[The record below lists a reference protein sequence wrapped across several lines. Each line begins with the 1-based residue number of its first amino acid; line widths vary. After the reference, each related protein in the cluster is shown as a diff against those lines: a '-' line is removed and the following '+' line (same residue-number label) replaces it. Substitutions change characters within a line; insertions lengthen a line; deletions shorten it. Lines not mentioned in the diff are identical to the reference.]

1 MRDIHTFEDNFK
13 KYHAVNSKCVI
24 KGTVNHP
31 DISIFIPTYKRTD
44 TIVETIKS
52 ALEQIGEINY
62 EIVIVNNDPNG
73 NKGDTR
79 DLIESLNDRRVYYY
93 VNEANIGL
101 CGNWN
106 RGLELCRAEYV
117 AMIHDDDMLSPWFLS
132 SMMKAIKENKTPVII
147 GVNSLNFDSKNK
159 PQFNIPKK
167 LNYREVSKKSFFY
180 GKYITIAGMTVNRN
194 IAISMGGYSEDF
206 YPNEDTIFIYQ
217 ALLKGKVFNIDNNL
231 AAYRKEINLSLEDG
245 VMGKIISYMEYTRR
259 SIASHEPFAKR
270 WMNMFDKE
278 YLYRYICSANKH
290 WGTTVDAK
298 DIFKE
303 FGFSEALPSQI
314 KLKIMNLLLRIVRF

>member
-1 MRDIHTFEDNFK
+1 MRDIYTFEDNFK
-13 KYHAVNSKCVI
+13 KYHAVNSKCVV
-24 KGTVNHP
+24 KGSINNP
-31 DISIFIPTYKRTD
+31 EISIFIPTYKRTD

-52 ALEQIGEINY
+52 ALNQIGKINY
-62 EIVIVNNDPNG
+62 EVVIVNNDPEG
-73 NKGDTR
+73 DKSDTR
-79 DLIESLNDRRVYYY
+79 DFIRSFYDKHIYYY
-93 VNEANIGL
+93 INEKNIGL

-132 SMMKAIKENKTPVII
+132 SMMRAIEENEYPFII

-159 PQFNIPKK
+159 PEFNMPKR
-167 LNYREVSKKSFFY
+167 LSYREISKKSFFY
-180 GKYITIAGMTVNRN
+180 GKYITIAGMTVNRRL
-194 IAISMGGYSEDF
+194 AISIGGYSEDF

-217 ALLKGKVFNIDNNL
+217 ALLKGRVVNINNNL
-231 AAYRKEINLSLEDG
+231 AAYRKEVNLSLKDG
-245 VMGKIISYMEYTRR
+245 VMNKIISYTEHTRR
-259 SIASHEPFAKR
+259 SIASHEAFAER

-303 FGFSEALPSQI
+303 FGFSEAVPNKI
-314 KLKIMNLLLRIVRF
+314 KLKVMNLLLRIVRL